1 MAIFNSYVSLPEGIN
16 HNQSSFFCFQFILQ
30 GIGEQVAFDVIFH
43 FLLPGLRSPPP
54 SSLHWTSLHQL
65 LPCVCLKHVIAG
77 AVGVHTQPL
86 AQVWLRVTLS
96 AKTKILEHQRFIIWI
111 CRFLLHFKQLLSFF
125 IFPLSLCNIFEQL
138 SCAICFFSISSWILF
153 LGFSLSR
160 AFLSSKETPSSAV
173 AMWSTRSE
181 SVNHFLLLRVCLLD
195 VAFMFA
201 FATVRNRPQPS
212 ATVRNRSREG
222 RVAVPTVSSAKRVTF
237 GCFQRRVASF
247 RVAGVAL

>member
-1 MAIFNSYVSLPEGIN
+1 
-16 HNQSSFFCFQFILQ
+16 
-30 GIGEQVAFDVIFH
+30 
-43 FLLPGLRSPPP
+43 LPGLRSPPP
-54 SSLHWTSLHQL
+54 SSLPWTSLHQL

-160 AFLSSKETPSSAV
+160 AFLSSKEPPSYPLRRPLPVQWPCDLHVLSLSIISSCWGCACSTLRLCSRSQPSAT
-173 AMWSTRSE
+173 A
-181 SVNHFLLLRVCLLD
+181 
-195 VAFMFA
+195 
-201 FATVRNRPQPS
+201 RNRPQPF
-212 ATVRNRSREG
+212 ATVRVR
-222 RVAVPTVSSAKRVTF
+222 AVGPCLR
-237 GCFQRRVASF
+237 
-247 RVAGVAL
+247 